1 MTSDPLHIIVSRMS
15 DATYLKVSRECDRV
29 YMAGLLAEALAMVTA
44 SETPTVK
51 PEDCRLDVVITL
63 GDRQE

>member
-1 MTSDPLHIIVSRMS
+1 MDNALHIIISRMN
-15 DATYLKVSRECDRV
+15 DATYLKVSRECDRI

-51 PEDCRLDVVITL
+51 PEDCQLDVVITL
-63 GDRQE
+63 SGEQG